1 MSTKISGVE
10 NTQKPQGMTGVTNL
24 SVCPK
29 PVYCT
34 ADEVLLAGH
43 MASYTL
49 QAEASERIPD
59 Q

>member
-1 MSTKISGVE
+1 
-10 NTQKPQGMTGVTNL
+10 MTGVTNL